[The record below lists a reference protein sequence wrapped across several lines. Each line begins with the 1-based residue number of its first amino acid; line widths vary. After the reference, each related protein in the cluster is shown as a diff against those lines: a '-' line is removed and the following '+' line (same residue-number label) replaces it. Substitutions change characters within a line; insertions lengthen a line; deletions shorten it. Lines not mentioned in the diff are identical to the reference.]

1 MPKLL
6 KYYMKGGGGRSL
18 GTPKSDYLICARP
31 LSVIGLRHPECHIY
45 GKGWQK
51 RLFRKPSPKAM
62 EWHIFVRK
70 APLTMFRFQII
81 TYHCYHL
88 QHYLL
93 SAIYYL
99 LGLLLLILV
108 SMVGVSLHR
117 LSGADVP
124 ACPPPWWQEPPE
136 PSTSPSPHLPLVVR
150 TTDQSCRSDDHNP
163 QKEAP
168 RPGGQS
174 GKRKTRTFWYHGN
187 LYL

>member
-1 MPKLL
+1 MAHFCQEGPPYNVQVPNYHISLL
-6 KYYMKGGGGRSL
+6 SSSTL
-18 GTPKSDYLICARP
+18 SAIC
-31 LSVIGLRHPECHIY
+31 
-45 GKGWQK
+45 
-51 RLFRKPSPKAM
+51 
-62 EWHIFVRK
+62 
-70 APLTMFRFQII
+70 
-81 TYHCYHL
+81 
-88 QHYLL
+88 YLL

-136 PSTSPSPHLPLVVR
+136 PPTSPSPHLPLVVR

-168 RPGGQS
+168 GPGGQS

>member
-1 MPKLL
+1 MP
-6 KYYMKGGGGRSL
+6 YF
-18 GTPKSDYLICARP
+18 
-31 LSVIGLRHPECHIY
+31 Y

-51 RLFRKPSPKAM
+51 RNLGNHPQKLWNGTFLSGRPPLQCPGSKLS
-62 EWHIFVRK
+62 HII
-70 APLTMFRFQII
+70 AII
-81 TYHCYHL
+81 FNTIC
-88 QHYLL
+88 YLL
-93 SAIYYL
+93 STICYL
-99 LGLLLLILV
+99 FGLLLIILV

-136 PSTSPSPHLPLVVR
+136 PPTSPSPHLPLVVR

-187 LYL
+187 LYF